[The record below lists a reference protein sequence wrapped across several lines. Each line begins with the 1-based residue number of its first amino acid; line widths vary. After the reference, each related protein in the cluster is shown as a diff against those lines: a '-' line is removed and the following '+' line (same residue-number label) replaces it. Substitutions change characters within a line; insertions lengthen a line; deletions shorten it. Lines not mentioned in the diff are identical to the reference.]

1 MYSGLEGECDQEDG
15 FARKGIQGM
24 RPVRRFRSALRRH
37 DGDLNQ
43 VAVKEAVRG
52 MRFWIHIEV
61 SLQDLLVDWPW
72 VENREENQT

>member
-1 MYSGLEGECDQEDG
+1 
-15 FARKGIQGM
+15 M
-24 RPVRRFRSALRRH
+24 RPVRFRSALRRH
-37 DGDLNQ
+37 DGGLNQ
-43 VAVKEAVRG
+43 AAVKEAVRG

>member
-1 MYSGLEGECDQEDG
+1 
-15 FARKGIQGM
+15 M
-24 RPVRRFRSALRRH
+24 RPVRFCSALRRH
-37 DGDLNQ
+37 DGGLNQ
-43 VAVKEAVRG
+43 AAVKEAVRG